1 MSKSKNFKQRWLP
14 LALVPLFSVS
24 VLAGCGSDDDDGGG
38 ETDEVVIDPDM
49 VTGDMD
55 GMDGTDGTDGSD
67 TDTDTDTTGDMTGTV
82 LTAADQVGPLDIP
95 LSDAGTAALDWDG
108 SNLTGQISIEGLP
121 DGVGP
126 ARAAL
131 RTGIAAAGNGAELV
145 QFNGDGNPSYFLP
158 TPLAADQA
166 ATVAQNIASG
176 NLFIQVDLSDGTSR
190 DGIILLPGINPEFAE
205 LTAGNAVPAGTEFSN
220 GAGFININ
228 SVTGDFS
235 AVVNINLN
243 ASDVDA
249 DGNPETVSMVH
260 IHTGAA
266 GEEGPVIVTLED
278 AGNGLTWT
286 AQDTFSAENLALVLA
301 GDTYFNVHRTD
312 GTNFIRGQIPQ

>member
-24 VLAGCGSDDDDGGG
+24 ILAGCGSDDDDGGG
-38 ETDEVVIDPDM
+38 AADEVVVDPDM

-55 GMDGTDGTDGSD
+55 GVDDTDGTDI
-67 TDTDTDTTGDMTGTV
+67 DTTDGGDDMTGTV
-82 LTAADQVGPLDIP
+82 LTVADQIGPVDIP

-108 SNLTGQISIEGLP
+108 SNLTGQIGIEGLP

-131 RTGIAAAGNGAELV
+131 FTGIAAAGNGAELV

-205 LTAGNAVPAGTEFSN
+205 LTAANAVPAGTEFSN
-220 GAGFININ
+220 GAGFINI
-228 SVTGDFS
+228 SSITGDFS

-266 GEEGPVIVTLED
+266 GENGPVIVTLED
-278 AGNGLTWT
+278 AGDGSTWT
-286 AQDTFSAENLALVLA
+286 AQGTFTPENLALALE
-301 GDTYFNVHRTD
+301 GNTYFNVHRTD
-312 GTNFIRGQIPQ
+312 GSNFIRGQIPQ